1 MTLDE
6 TLDLLSQIAL
16 VDDRVVRLDETE
28 QAAQLTMW
36 AAILRDV
43 PYAFAG
49 RAVGEHYAES
59 AWPVMPKDIA
69 ARWRTEARRRLDRHV
84 GTFEPCA
91 HPNVDPDDQ
100 YGDAFAAA
108 LRAERERV
116 RRGAG
121 DPMELRA
128 LLAGSEPVAAGRPN
142 EAYLRARE
150 ELRAARE
157 AARAIPQEDEV
168 PA

>member
-6 TLDLLSQIAL
+6 TLEFLSQIAL

-43 PYAFAG
+43 PLDFAG
-49 RAVGEHYAES
+49 RAVGEHYASS

-69 ARWRTEARRRLDRHV
+69 ERWRTESRRRLDRHV

-91 HPNVDPDDQ
+91 HPYLDPDDIPG
-100 YGDAFAAA
+100 YRAA
-108 LRAERERV
+108 LRAEREGV
-116 RRGAG
+116 RRGG
-121 DPMELRA
+121 DPVELRA
-128 LLAGSEPVAAGRPN
+128 LLSGSEPAAAGCPN
-142 EAYLRARE
+142 DEYLQARE
-150 ELRAARE
+150 ALRAARE
-157 AARAIPQEDEV
+157 AARSVPQDSG
-168 PA
+168 ATS

>member
-1 MTLDE
+1 MTLPE
-6 TLDLLSQIAL
+6 TLELLSQIAL

-43 PYAFAG
+43 PLDFAG
-49 RAVGEHYAES
+49 RAIGEHYAES

-91 HPNVDPDDQ
+91 YPHLDPDDIPG
-100 YGDAFAAA
+100 YRAA
-108 LRAERERV
+108 LRAEREGV
-116 RRGAG
+116 RRGAD
-121 DPMELRA
+121 DPVELRA
-128 LLAGSEPVAAGRPN
+128 LLTGSEPAAAGQPN
-142 EAYLRARE
+142 DEYRRARE
-150 ELRAARE
+150 ALRAARD
-157 AARAIPQEDEV
+157 AAATVPQESE
-168 PA
+168 AMT

>member
-43 PYAFAG
+43 PLQFAG
-49 RAVGEHYAES
+49 QAVGDHYAES
-59 AWPVMPKDIA
+59 AWPIMPKDIA
-69 ARWRTEARRRLDRHV
+69 QRWRAESRRRLERHV

-91 HPNVDPDDQ
+91 HPRLDPDDIPG
-100 YGDAFAAA
+100 YRAA
-108 LRAERERV
+108 LRAEREGV
-116 RRGAG
+116 RRGAD
-121 DPMELRA
+121 DPLELRA
-128 LLAGSEPVAAGRPN
+128 LLAGSEPAAAGQPN
-142 EAYLRARE
+142 DAYRQARE
-150 ELRAARE
+150 TLRAARE
-157 AARAIPQEDEV
+157 AARTVPQETE
-168 PA
+168 AAS